1 MRPARWI
8 FLTAGILGLLSTS
21 PLLWAEKAM
30 VVTQPEFY
38 YGFVCLNICWQV
50 VYLCISSDPI
60 RYRPMMIPAFL
71 AKGSG
76 TVALTWL
83 YLLGRVTAPW
93 VAVGAVDAVFA
104 ILFLIAYWATR
115 HQSYRSRAR
124 LVEHGAAQQGDDA
137 GEASA

>member
-21 PLLWAEKAM
+21 PLIWAEKAM
-30 VVTQPEFY
+30 AVTQPEFY
-38 YGFVCLNICWQV
+38 YGFVCLNICWQG
-50 VYLCISSDPI
+50 VYLCLSSDPI

-83 YLLGRVTAPW
+83 YLVGRVSSQWIAI
-93 VAVGAVDAVFA
+93 GAIDGIFA
-104 ILFLIAYWATR
+104 ILFLVAFFATR
-115 HQSYRSRAR
+115 SKSKRRA
-124 LVEHGAAQQGDDA
+124 A
-137 GEASA
+137 